1 MRVLDAALGL
11 CGAAG
16 LGVMAF
22 TSLCL
27 VSQGCGGASSLTPP
41 QTEALQS
48 GLDLNLAVREEC
60 SDAGPYKPSRVR
72 AMEYGAYCAVG
83 GVLASLG
90 SPPDAGIVC
99 PSAAK

>member
-1 MRVLDAALGL
+1 MIVRVQTPTLLALLLGL
-11 CGAAG
+11 A
-16 LGVMAF
+16 
-22 TSLCL
+22 
-27 VSQGCGGASSLTPP
+27 GCGGGTLTAP

-60 SDAGPYKPSRVR
+60 SDAGPCKPSRVR
-72 AMEYGAYCAVG
+72 AMEYGAYCAIG